1 MKMKK
6 IFTFLVLI
14 LLISCNNTDNQENKD
29 WVKISENLQY
39 RENKELF
46 FLKSGKKEYR
56 LQKKRIPFQKIM
68 VFNTTLLGF
77 ITELGQENK
86 IVGIAGTQYV
96 FSERIKTL
104 IFSGKI
110 QEVGNEQKYDVE
122 KIISLKPDVIFTN
135 YIVSFENTYETLR
148 KNGIEII
155 FLDDYMEQNPLEKA
169 AYLKLFG
176 KLLGEEQKSEDIYA
190 EIELNY
196 HNLIKKVKKSERKY
210 KVIVGEMYGNHWFMA
225 GGQSYVAHYLKDANA
240 EYLFGNNQE
249 KGAIPISFE
258 EVFVKSRKAEYWM
271 NLGNYH
277 SKQELLA
284 LNSAYQKLPVFR
296 NGKIYSIAKRQK
308 GDANDIFEQ
317 GSVRVDWV
325 LKDYIK
331 IFHPEVLPEDTLLY
345 MKELN

>member
-14 LLISCNNTDNQENKD
+14 LLISCNNTDNQENED
-29 WVKISENLQY
+29 WVKISEKLQY
-39 RENKELF
+39 RE
-46 FLKSGKKEYR
+46 KKEYR

-104 IFSGKI
+104 ILSGKI

-176 KLLGEEQKSEDIYA
+176 KL
-190 EIELNY
+190 
-196 HNLIKKVKKSERKY
+196 
-210 KVIVGEMYGNHWFMA
+210 
-225 GGQSYVAHYLKDANA
+225 
-240 EYLFGNNQE
+240 
-249 KGAIPISFE
+249 
-258 EVFVKSRKAEYWM
+258 
-271 NLGNYH
+271 
-277 SKQELLA
+277 
-284 LNSAYQKLPVFR
+284 
-296 NGKIYSIAKRQK
+296 
-308 GDANDIFEQ
+308 
-317 GSVRVDWV
+317 
-325 LKDYIK
+325 
-331 IFHPEVLPEDTLLY
+331 
-345 MKELN
+345 

>member
-104 IFSGKI
+104 ILSGKI

-196 HNLIKKVKKSERKY
+196 HNLIKKVKKIERK
-210 KVIVGEMYGNHWFMA
+210 
-225 GGQSYVAHYLKDANA
+225 
-240 EYLFGNNQE
+240 
-249 KGAIPISFE
+249 
-258 EVFVKSRKAEYWM
+258 
-271 NLGNYH
+271 
-277 SKQELLA
+277 
-284 LNSAYQKLPVFR
+284 
-296 NGKIYSIAKRQK
+296 
-308 GDANDIFEQ
+308 
-317 GSVRVDWV
+317 
-325 LKDYIK
+325 
-331 IFHPEVLPEDTLLY
+331 
-345 MKELN
+345 

>member
-77 ITELGQENK
+77 IAELGQENK
-86 IVGIAGTQYV
+86 IIGIVGTQYV

-104 IFSGKI
+104 ILSGKI

-169 AYLKLFG
+169 AYLESYWG
-176 KLLGEEQKSEDIYA
+176 KNK
-190 EIELNY
+190 
-196 HNLIKKVKKSERKY
+196 
-210 KVIVGEMYGNHWFMA
+210 
-225 GGQSYVAHYLKDANA
+225 
-240 EYLFGNNQE
+240 NQ
-249 KGAIPISFE
+249 
-258 EVFVKSRKAEYWM
+258 
-271 NLGNYH
+271 
-277 SKQELLA
+277 
-284 LNSAYQKLPVFR
+284 
-296 NGKIYSIAKRQK
+296 
-308 GDANDIFEQ
+308 
-317 GSVRVDWV
+317 
-325 LKDYIK
+325 K
-331 IFHPEVLPEDTLLY
+331 IF
-345 MKELN
+345 MQK